1 MKTQRELNDP
11 KERAA
16 PLRERLAALV
26 LAAKARA
33 LLNGRLAATRDDVR
47 ALYSLD
53 SEGEYQRD
61 TLRHASKEISDILAE
76 PEEAE
81 PVNAELLRACK
92 LALGAFENNNAID
105 WGVLSAAIAHAEGAT
120 CCPAA
125 GEDARDAERLRYLC
139 ERGVSWT
146 THLVSNDPDYL
157 RRVVAHI
164 DAAMAKEKA

>member
-26 LAAKARA
+26 
-33 LLNGRLAATRDDVR
+33 GRIDD

-61 TLRHASKEISDILAE
+61 TLRHTSKEISDILAE

-164 DAAMAKEKA
+164 DAAIAKGEK